1 MTYTYVI
8 LEVSREVFNEIAD
21 KLLTADYHHAFA
33 NGGTVIDMHGI
44 ALRSEE
50 TPHATS

>member
-8 LEVSREVFNEIAD
+8 LEVSREAFNEIAD
-21 KLLTADYHHAFA
+21 KLLLADYHHAF
-33 NGGTVIDMHGI
+33 NSEGTVIDMHGI

-50 TPHATS
+50 NADATS